1 MIGTEDDLIR
11 RLNDKDSSALRY
23 LFDQHYLKLCQYAF
37 TYLKDM
43 DEAEDVVQNLFVE
56 IWEKK
61 GKLEIHQSLQQY
73 LFRATY
79 YKCLNALEYKQV
91 RKKHTQ
97 ENHQQVEVGI
107 NAERD
112 GEEKRMAIQNA
123 LEKLPEKCKQVFV
136 LSRFEELK
144 YAEIA
149 DKMGISI
156 NTVEN
161 HMGKALRLLRA
172 ELKHL
177 I

>member
-1 MIGTEDDLIR
+1 VIDTEDDLIK
-11 RLNDKDSSALRY
+11 RLNKKDSSALRY
-23 LFDQHYLKLCQYAF
+23 LFDMHYLKLCNYAYTF
-37 TYLKDM
+37 LKDM
-43 DEAEDVVQNLFVE
+43 SEAEDVVQNLFVE
-56 IWEKK
+56 IWERK
-61 GKLEIHQSLQQY
+61 GKLEIRQSLQQY
-73 LFRATY
+73 LFRAVY

-91 RKKHTQ
+91 RR
-97 ENHQQVEVGI
+97 NHSSKGLQPGQLGDSFEDNVE
-107 NAERD
+107 ER
-112 GEEKRMAIQNA
+112 RMAIQSA

-149 DKMGISI
+149 DKLGISI

-161 HMGKALRLLRA
+161 HMGKALKLLRA